1 MPHCAPPPTKVPHYG
16 RDDTHKYRLTRSVRR
31 SAGKAAGPFQPVQC
45 LRMSKEDDRAL
56 NEFTG
61 EAEELLDTLS
71 HDLAELE
78 TEGINVR
85 PEVVNKIFREVHS
98 LKGLAGMLG
107 FSEISELSHTLEDM
121 LDRLRMGKIEIS
133 RDLIDLLYDSV
144 DSLNRLVIAIRDPAI
159 SGLVDI
165 TGLTRRI
172 HHVITSQ
179 PQKAHVDPFAELTL
193 DEQTKKSLTE
203 YEEHRLVENVR
214 IRKHILAVEVRFDFS
229 DFDER
234 LRELTELLSRSGE
247 VVSTLPAIDGSG
259 GSGIAFRLLYGSM
272 LDEAEVAAL
281 VPDGKVASLRRV
293 EPAALEADAAGMAA
307 DAPEEDLSLRS
318 ISQTV
323 RVDIS
328 KLDHV
333 MNIVGELIIEKT
345 QLDSLTRSLH
355 QGEAVQQARLTAHE
369 LTKIARN
376 LDRKLNELQKSV
388 IETRMVPMGQIYAKL
403 SRAVRKVARELNKEI
418 ELVLHGE
425 DTELDKVMV
434 EELTDPL
441 MHIIRN
447 ALDHGIESA
456 EGRAAVGKNP
466 IGRITLNAYQQG
478 NSVVLDVTDDGRGI
492 DQELVRKAAVK
503 RNLIAQHDPF
513 DQQRAYEMLFT
524 PGFSTASA
532 VSEISGRGVGLDVV
546 KKNLQELK
554 GTIDILSVPGVGSTF
569 RIMLPITLA
578 IIQALIVRAG
588 GEQFAIPLTSVEESL
603 RIYSRDIYTVER
615 REVFALRDF
624 TVPLLRLAD
633 AFRLSG
639 HRADTPDTKW
649 FVVVTRSGEKVAG
662 ILVDALVRQQE
673 VVIKSI
679 GERLKTIPG
688 IAGAT
693 EVGEGEIVLV
703 IDVGTLIESF
713 GGRAREMRAAVG
725 V

>member
-1 MPHCAPPPTKVPHYG
+1 
-16 RDDTHKYRLTRSVRR
+16 
-31 SAGKAAGPFQPVQC
+31 
-45 LRMSKEDDRAL
+45 MSKEDDRARD
-56 NEFTG
+56 EFTG

-71 HDLAELE
+71 RDLVDFESQ
-78 TEGINVR
+78 GRDVR
-85 PEVVNKIFREVHS
+85 PEVINKIFREVHS

-107 FSEISELSHTLEDM
+107 FGEISELAHSLEDM
-121 LDRLRMGKIEIS
+121 LDRLRMGKIEITKE
-133 RDLIDLLYDSV
+133 LIDLLYDAV
-144 DSLNRLVIAIRDPAI
+144 DSLNRLVIAVSDP
-159 SGLVDI
+159 SVGGLIDI

-172 HHVITSQ
+172 HQLVTNQ
-179 PQKAHVDPFAELTL
+179 PAHVHGNPFEELTL
-193 DEQTKKSLTE
+193 DEQTRKSLTE
-203 YEEHRLVENVR
+203 YEEHRLQENVR
-214 IRKHILAVEVRFDFS
+214 ARKQILAVEVRFDFS

-234 LRELTELLSRSGE
+234 LRALTEVLSASGE
-247 VVSTLPAIDGSG
+247 VISTLPAIDSSG

-272 LDEAEVAAL
+272 LDLDAVSAL
-281 VPDGKVASLRRV
+281 VPEGKVTSLRKG
-293 EPAALEADAAGMAA
+293 EAPAAAEAEA
-307 DAPEEDLSLRS
+307 EEEQSLRS

-323 RVDIS
+323 RVDIG

-355 QGEAVQQARLTAHE
+355 QGEALQQARLTAHE

-388 IETRMVPMGQIYAKL
+388 IETRMVPVGQIYAKL
-403 SRAVRKVARELNKEI
+403 SRTVRKVARELNKEI
-418 ELVLHGE
+418 ELVLRGE
-425 DTELDKVMV
+425 DTELDKMMV

-447 ALDHGIESA
+447 ALDHGIETPDERIA
-456 EGRAAVGKNP
+456 KGKNP
-466 IGRITLNAYQQG
+466 IGKVTLNAYQQG

-492 DQELVRKAAVK
+492 DPEVVRKSAVK

-513 DQQRAYEMLFT
+513 DQQRAYEMLFM
-524 PGFSTASA
+524 PGFSTAPA

-554 GTIDILSVPGVGSTF
+554 GSIDILSVVGEGTTF

-578 IIQALIVRAG
+578 IIQALVVRAA

-603 RIYSRDIYTVER
+603 RIYSRDIRTVER
-615 REVFALRDF
+615 REVFTLRDF
-624 TVPLLRLAD
+624 TLPLLRLAD
-633 AFRLSG
+633 AFRLDG
-639 HRADTPDTKW
+639 DREEGPDTKW

-703 IDVGTLIESF
+703 IDVGTLIDAF
-713 GGRAREMRAAVG
+713 GGAAREMRAG
-725 V
+725 VLV

>member
-1 MPHCAPPPTKVPHYG
+1 
-16 RDDTHKYRLTRSVRR
+16 
-31 SAGKAAGPFQPVQC
+31 
-45 LRMSKEDDRAL
+45 MSKEDDRARD
-56 NEFTG
+56 EFTG

-71 HDLAELE
+71 RDLVEFE
-78 TEGINVR
+78 SQGRDVR
-85 PEVVNKIFREVHS
+85 PEVINKIFREVHS

-107 FSEISELSHTLEDM
+107 FGEISELAHSLEDM
-121 LDRLRMGKIEIS
+121 LDRLRMGKIEITK
-133 RDLIDLLYDSV
+133 DLIDLLYDAI
-144 DSLNRLVIAIRDPAI
+144 DSLNRQVISINDPSVSALI
-159 SGLVDI
+159 DV

-172 HHVITSQ
+172 HQLVTNQ
-179 PQKAHVDPFAELTL
+179 PALVHGNPFSELTL
-193 DEQTKKSLTE
+193 DEQTRKSLTE
-203 YEEHRLVENVR
+203 YEEHRLQENVR
-214 IRKHILAVEVRFDFS
+214 ARKQILAVEVRFDFS
-229 DFDER
+229 DFDEK
-234 LRELTELLSRSGE
+234 LRALTELLNASGE
-247 VVSTLPAIDGSG
+247 VISTLPAIDSSG
-259 GSGIAFRLLYGSM
+259 GSGIAFRLLYGSI
-272 LDEAEVAAL
+272 LGADAVSAL
-281 VPDGKVASLRRV
+281 VPEGKVTSLRKEEV
-293 EPAALEADAAGMAA
+293 TAIESEA
-307 DAPEEDLSLRS
+307 EEEQSLRS

-355 QGEAVQQARLTAHE
+355 QGEALQQARLTAHE

-388 IETRMVPMGQIYAKL
+388 IETRMVPVGQIYAKL
-403 SRAVRKVARELNKEI
+403 SRTVRKVARELNKEI
-418 ELVLHGE
+418 ELVLRGE

-447 ALDHGIESA
+447 ALDHGIEPTDERVA
-456 EGRAAVGKNP
+456 KGKNP
-466 IGRITLNAYQQG
+466 IGKVTLNAYQQG

-492 DQELVRKAAVK
+492 DPELVRKSAVK

-513 DQQRAYEMLFT
+513 DQQRAYEMLFM
-524 PGFSTASA
+524 PGFSTAAS

-554 GTIDILSVPGVGSTF
+554 GSIDILSVPGEGTTF

-578 IIQALIVRAG
+578 IIQALVVRAA

-603 RIYSRDIYTVER
+603 RIYSRDIRTVER
-615 REVFALRDF
+615 REVFTLRDF
-624 TVPLLRLAD
+624 TLPLLRLAD
-633 AFRLSG
+633 AFRLDG
-639 HRADTPDTKW
+639 DRDEGPDSKW

-703 IDVGTLIESF
+703 IDVGTLIDAF
-713 GGRAREMRAAVG
+713 GGAAREMRAG
-725 V
+725 VVV

>member
-1 MPHCAPPPTKVPHYG
+1 
-16 RDDTHKYRLTRSVRR
+16 
-31 SAGKAAGPFQPVQC
+31 
-45 LRMSKEDDRAL
+45 MSKEDDRARD
-56 NEFTG
+56 EFTS

-71 HDLAELE
+71 RDLVEFE
-78 TEGINVR
+78 SQGRDVR
-85 PEVVNKIFREVHS
+85 PEVINKIFREVHS

-107 FSEISELSHTLEDM
+107 FGEISELSHSLEDM
-121 LDRLRMGKIEIS
+121 LDRLRMGKIDITK
-133 RDLIDLLYDSV
+133 DLSDLLYDAV
-144 DSLNRLVIAIRDPAI
+144 DSLNRLVIGINDPAM
-159 SGLVDI
+159 GQLVDI

-172 HHVITSQ
+172 HQITTNQ
-179 PQKAHVDPFAELTL
+179 PRRAHDDPFAELTL

-203 YEEHRLVENVR
+203 YEEHRLLENVR
-214 IRKHILAVEVRFDFS
+214 AGKHILAVEIRFDFS
-229 DFDER
+229 DFDEK
-234 LRELTELLSRSGE
+234 LRALTETLSASGE
-247 VVSTLPAIDGSG
+247 VISTLPAIDSSG
-259 GSGIAFRLLYGSM
+259 GAGIAFRLLYGST
-272 LDEAEVAAL
+272 LREDDVAAL
-281 VPDGKVASLRRV
+281 VPEGKVVSLRRAGA
-293 EPAALEADAAGMAA
+293 PAVKSELAVM

-355 QGEAVQQARLTAHE
+355 QGEALQQARLTAHE

-388 IETRMVPMGQIYAKL
+388 IETRMVPVGQIYSKL
-403 SRAVRKVARELNKEI
+403 SRTVRKVARELNKEI
-418 ELVLHGE
+418 ELVLRGE

-456 EGRAAVGKNP
+456 EERAAKRKNP
-466 IGRITLNAYQQG
+466 IGKVTLNAYQQG

-492 DQELVRKAAVK
+492 DPEIVRKAAIK
-503 RNLIAQHDPF
+503 RSIVAEHDPF
-513 DQQRAYEMLFT
+513 DLQRAYEMLFT

-554 GTIDILSVPGVGSTF
+554 GSIDILSTPGEGTTF

-578 IIQALIVRAG
+578 IIQALIVRTA

-603 RIYSRDIYTVER
+603 RIYSRDIRTVER
-615 REVFALRDF
+615 REVFTLRDF
-624 TVPLLRLAD
+624 TLPLLRLAD
-633 AFRLSG
+633 AFHL
-639 HRADTPDTKW
+639 DTDREETDDTKW

-662 ILVDALVRQQE
+662 ILVESLVRQQE

-703 IDVGTLIESF
+703 IDVGTLIDQF
-713 GGRAREMRAAVG
+713 GGKAREARAG
-725 V
+725 VLVH

>member
-1 MPHCAPPPTKVPHYG
+1 
-16 RDDTHKYRLTRSVRR
+16 
-31 SAGKAAGPFQPVQC
+31 
-45 LRMSKEDDRAL
+45 MSKEDDRARD
-56 NEFTG
+56 EFTG

-71 HDLAELE
+71 RDLVEFE
-78 TEGINVR
+78 SQGRDVR
-85 PEVVNKIFREVHS
+85 PEVINKIFREVHS

-107 FSEISELSHTLEDM
+107 FGEISELAHSLEDM
-121 LDRLRMGKIEIS
+121 LDRLRMGKIEITKE
-133 RDLIDLLYDSV
+133 LIDLLYDSI
-144 DSLNRLVIAIRDPAI
+144 DSLNRLVIAINDPSVGGLI
-159 SGLVDI
+159 DVSGLS
-165 TGLTRRI
+165 RRI
-172 HHVITSQ
+172 HQLVTNQPTHV
-179 PQKAHVDPFAELTL
+179 HGNPFEELTL
-193 DEQTKKSLTE
+193 DEQTRKSLTE
-203 YEEHRLVENVR
+203 YEEHRLHENVR
-214 IRKHILAVEVRFDFS
+214 ARKQILAVEVRFDFS
-229 DFDER
+229 NFDEK
-234 LRELTELLSRSGE
+234 LRALTELLSASGE
-247 VVSTLPAIDGSG
+247 VISTLPAIDSTG
-259 GSGIAFRLLYGSM
+259 GSGIAFRLLYGSI
-272 LDEAEVAAL
+272 LDADAVSAL
-281 VPDGKVASLRRV
+281 VPEGKVTSLRK
-293 EPAALEADAAGMAA
+293 EAAAAIESEI
-307 DAPEEDLSLRS
+307 EEEQSLRS

-355 QGEAVQQARLTAHE
+355 QGEALQQARLTAHE

-388 IETRMVPMGQIYAKL
+388 IETRMVPVGQIYAKL
-403 SRAVRKVARELNKEI
+403 SRTVRKVARELNKEI
-418 ELVLHGE
+418 ELVLRGE

-456 EGRAAVGKNP
+456 DERVAKGKNP
-466 IGRITLNAYQQG
+466 IGKVTLNAYQQG

-492 DQELVRKAAVK
+492 DPELVRKSAVK

-524 PGFSTASA
+524 PGFSTAAA

-554 GTIDILSVPGVGSTF
+554 GSIDILSIPGEGTTF

-578 IIQALIVRAG
+578 IIQALVVRAA

-603 RIYSRDIYTVER
+603 RIYSRDIRTVER
-615 REVFALRDF
+615 REVFSLRDY
-624 TVPLLRLAD
+624 TLPLLRLAD
-633 AFRLSG
+633 AFRLDG
-639 HRADTPDTKW
+639 DREEGPDTKW

-703 IDVGTLIESF
+703 IDVGTLIDAF
-713 GGRAREMRAAVG
+713 GGAAREMRAG
-725 V
+725 VLV

>member
-1 MPHCAPPPTKVPHYG
+1 
-16 RDDTHKYRLTRSVRR
+16 
-31 SAGKAAGPFQPVQC
+31 
-45 LRMSKEDDRAL
+45 MSKEDDRARD
-56 NEFTG
+56 EFTG

-71 HDLAELE
+71 RDLVEFE
-78 TEGINVR
+78 SQGRDVR
-85 PEVVNKIFREVHS
+85 PEVINKIFREVHS

-107 FSEISELSHTLEDM
+107 FGEISELAHSLEDM
-121 LDRLRMGKIEIS
+121 LDRLRMGKIEITK
-133 RDLIDLLYDSV
+133 DLIDLLYDAI
-144 DSLNRLVIAIRDPAI
+144 DSLNRQVISINDPSVSALI
-159 SGLVDI
+159 DV

-172 HHVITSQ
+172 HQLVTNQ
-179 PQKAHVDPFAELTL
+179 PARVHENPFAELTL
-193 DEQTKKSLTE
+193 DEQTRKSLTE
-203 YEEHRLVENVR
+203 YEEHRLQENVR
-214 IRKHILAVEVRFDFS
+214 ARKQILAVEVRFDFS
-229 DFDER
+229 DFDEK
-234 LRELTELLSRSGE
+234 LRALTEVLGASGE
-247 VVSTLPAIDGSG
+247 VISTLPAIDSSG
-259 GSGIAFRLLYGSM
+259 GSGIAFRLLYGSI
-272 LDEAEVAAL
+272 LDADAVSAL
-281 VPDGKVASLRRV
+281 VPEGKVTSLRK
-293 EPAALEADAAGMAA
+293 EGAPAIESEA
-307 DAPEEDLSLRS
+307 EEEQSLRS

-355 QGEAVQQARLTAHE
+355 QGEALQQARLTAHE

-388 IETRMVPMGQIYAKL
+388 IETRMVPVGQIYAKL
-403 SRAVRKVARELNKEI
+403 SRTVRKVARELNKEI
-418 ELVLHGE
+418 ELVLRGE

-447 ALDHGIESA
+447 ALDHGIEPTDERVA
-456 EGRAAVGKNP
+456 KGKNP
-466 IGRITLNAYQQG
+466 IGKVTLNAYQQG

-492 DQELVRKAAVK
+492 DPELVRKSAVK

-513 DQQRAYEMLFT
+513 DQQRAYEMLFM
-524 PGFSTASA
+524 PGFSTAA
-532 VSEISGRGVGLDVV
+532 TVSEISGRGVGLDVV

-554 GTIDILSVPGVGSTF
+554 GSIDILSVPGEGTTF

-578 IIQALIVRAG
+578 IIQALVVRAG

-603 RIYSRDIYTVER
+603 RIYSRDIRTVER
-615 REVFALRDF
+615 REVFTLRDF
-624 TVPLLRLAD
+624 TLPLLRLAD
-633 AFRLSG
+633 AFRLDG
-639 HRADTPDTKW
+639 DRDEGPDTKW

-703 IDVGTLIESF
+703 IDVGTLIDAF
-713 GGRAREMRAAVG
+713 GGAAREMRAG
-725 V
+725 VLV